1 MASSKTIQDQ
11 IITGTVENI
20 DDPTCSGRIKVRV
33 PGYHDNMKTEEL
45 PWCTYAGSNVFSSGG
60 GGSISIPRVGAQVR
74 VQFKDGK
81 ATSMEWTGNN
91 LIDKEL
97 INEIKGDYAGSHVLM
112 YDAGADLSI
121 KFQPGSGLLLY
132 FKGSHIQ
139 ILPDNTVNIHY
150 GEGTSGTQIQLS
162 NGRVDIQ
169 AKDQINLTT
178 GGVIN
183 LEADQIVLNG
193 RSNVQ
198 IKGDLPGECSVNGV
212 SLMTALLQLA
222 IAIDNKVPAT
232 GGSTQ
237 AYINSLKEGILN
249 QQIQL
254 I

>member
-1 MASSKTIQDQ
+1 MASKTIQDQ

-20 DDPTCSGRIKVRV
+20 DDPTCAGRIKVRV

-45 PWCTYAGSNVFSSGG
+45 PWCTYAGSNIFSGGG
-60 GGSISIPRVGAQVR
+60 GGSISIPKVGSQVR

-81 ATSMEWTGNN
+81 ATSMEWTGVGVV
-91 LIDKEL
+91 DKEL
-97 INEIKGDYAGSHVLM
+97 IKEIKNDYAGSHIIL
-112 YDAGADLSI
+112 YDSSADLSI
-121 KFQPGSGLLLY
+121 KYQPSSGLLLY

-139 ILPDNTVNIHY
+139 VLPDNTINIHY

-162 NGRVDIQ
+162 NGKVDIQ
-169 AKDQINLTT
+169 AQNQINLTT

-183 LEADQIVLNG
+183 LEADQVTING
-193 RSNVQ
+193 KSAVQ
-198 IKGDLPGECSVNGV
+198 IKGDLPGECAVNGV
-212 SLMTALLQLA
+212 SLVTALLQLA
-222 IAIDNKVPAT
+222 MAIDAKVPAT

>member
-1 MASSKTIQDQ
+1 MSVQDQ

-45 PWCTYAGSNVFSSGG
+45 PWCTYGGSNVFSASG

-91 LIDKEL
+91 LIDKDL
-97 INEIKGDYAGSHVLM
+97 INEIKGDYAGSHVMM
-112 YDAGADLSI
+112 YDSAADLSI

-139 ILPDNTVNIHY
+139 ILPDNTINIHY

-162 NGRVDIQ
+162 NGKVDIQ
-169 AKDQINLTT
+169 AQNQINLTT

-183 LEADQIVLNG
+183 LEADNIVING
-193 RSNVQ
+193 KSSVQ
-198 IKGDLPGECSVNGV
+198 IKGDLPGECAVNGA
-212 SLMTALLQLA
+212 SLMTLLRQLA
-222 IAIDNKVPAT
+222 VIIDSKVPAT

-237 AYINSLKEGILN
+237 SYVNCLTEGILN
-249 QQIQL
+249 QQIQYT
-254 I
+254 